1 MNSVSLL
8 FFRLPFWLGRNRVRS
23 AGFED
28 CLKHGVLLLFGLGVG
43 WAEYAFFERFWT
55 ILGSVPYGYALL
67 LPRFF
72 SILGSFLFAFL
83 AYSSVL
89 TALAAYFQSEDLPFL
104 LSSPLRLP
112 WILLYKWLDVAVRSG
127 VTLVL
132 LSLPPMIALGL
143 VLKLPLSFYLAYLG
157 AVLAFSGIAVS
168 LGVWVAMV
176 MVAVFPVKRMHQ
188 TVAFLGLSL
197 AVLLITALRFL
208 HLETLWRE
216 EAASNP
222 LILFLRYEPGGWI
235 RYAPGLLFSRAIQP
249 FVLAQSGSVS
259 GLCFLVMISG
269 GVIAGTAWLP
279 KRLFLR
285 GWWKNQEQA
294 DPEVHPRGWI
304 RKAGSRVPPGSL
316 WILIWKD
323 WLIFKRDPSIWT
335 QLFMMVPLAALY
347 LLNLSFL
354 PLQGETLAPFF
365 ALADVGLI
373 GLIIAAVSARFLFPA
388 ASREGRPVWIPAV
401 SPVSPGTIIWQKAI
415 FLIPPVMVL
424 STVMLILSSK
434 ILHLPPPLARWCFGY
449 GALVSLQICLMA
461 VFLGFCFPSYKFRH
475 VLEVSLGKGAFLF
488 MMLALAQIMLLVY
501 GAWRLLMN
509 SPEPVL
515 PLWDGRF
522 MAWLAGWSGVTA
534 VCYWAGR
541 RRWATG
547 GEGE

>member
-1 MNSVSLL
+1 MNTSLLL

-28 CLKHGVLLLFGLGVG
+28 VLKHGVLLLFGLGVG

-55 ILGSVPYGYALL
+55 ILGTVPNGYALL

-89 TALAAYFQSEDLPFL
+89 TTLAAYYQSEDLPFL

-143 VLKLPLSFYLAYLG
+143 VLKLPISFYLAYLA
-157 AVLAFSGIAVS
+157 AVMAFSGIAVS

-197 AVLLITALRFL
+197 AVFLITVLRFL
-208 HLETLWRE
+208 HLETLWSDA
-216 EAASNP
+216 AASNP

-235 RYAPGLLFSRAIQP
+235 RYAPGLFFSRAIQP
-249 FVLAQSGSVS
+249 FVLAEAGSVTGLLLLSALS
-259 GLCFLVMISG
+259 GVAIT
-269 GVIAGTAWLP
+269 GTVWLP

-294 DPEVHPRGWI
+294 DPEVHPRGWT
-304 RKAGSRVPPGSL
+304 RKSGSRVPSRPL
-316 WILIWKD
+316 RVLIRKD

-354 PLQGETLAPFF
+354 PLQGEVLAPFF
-365 ALADVGLI
+365 ALADVGMI
-373 GLIIAAVSARFLFPA
+373 GLIIAAVGARFLFPA

-401 SPVSPGTIIWQKAI
+401 SPVPPGTIIWQKVI

-424 STVMLILSSK
+424 SAVMLIFSSR
-434 ILHLPPPLARWCFGY
+434 ILRLPPALARWCFGY
-449 GALVSLQICLMA
+449 GLLVSLQICLMA
-461 VFLGFCFPSYKFRH
+461 VFLGFCLPSYKFRH

-488 MMLALAQIMLLVY
+488 MMLALAQIMLLMY
-501 GAWRLLMN
+501 GAWSRLMI

-522 MAWLAGWSGVTA
+522 MIWLAGWSGVTA
-534 VCYWAGR
+534 FCYWAGR
-541 RRWATG
+541 RRWAAA